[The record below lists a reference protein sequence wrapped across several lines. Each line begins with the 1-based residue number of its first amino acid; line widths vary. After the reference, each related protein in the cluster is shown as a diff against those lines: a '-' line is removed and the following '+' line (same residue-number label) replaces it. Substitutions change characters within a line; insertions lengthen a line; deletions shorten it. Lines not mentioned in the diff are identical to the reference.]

1 MPIHVRAKSVAGM
14 IGIVADIIVNG
25 DNITA
30 DTLRSGLFLVK
41 VEVMSTCALNCKLLF
56 GYTTEG
62 VIENDTTR
70 DIKTNKVMT
79 SSQWQRMDISPSQ
92 SIEYIDTNSVR

>member
-30 DTLRSGLFLVK
+30 DALRIGLFLVDWVDE
-41 VEVMSTCALNCKLLF
+41 VEVMSTCALNCNKLLL
-56 GYTTEG
+56 GDTTDG
-62 VIENDTTR
+62 VVENKYTR
-70 DIKTNKVMT
+70 DIKNKETM
-79 SSQWQRMDISPSQ
+79 SLQ
-92 SIEYIDTNSVR
+92 